1 MPELSELTID
11 KIISTFKRFRGWE
24 DRYKFIISL
33 GKKLPPLPQEAY
45 AEKNLVEGCMSQVWM
60 ISRVIPGN
68 PPRVEIL
75 ADSDAHIVKGLVAI
89 LLILYSGKTK
99 EEIRVVDLP
108 AIFGE
113 LELENH
119 LSMNRR
125 NGFFSMVKKIQ
136 ELADQAAA

>member
-11 KIISTFKRFRGWE
+11 KIISNFNRFRGWE

-33 GKKLPPLPQEAY
+33 GKKLPTLPAEEY
-45 AEKNLVEGCMSQVWM
+45 VEKNLVEGCMSQVWM
-60 ISRVIPGN
+60 ISRQIPGN

-89 LLILYSGKTK
+89 LLIIYSGKTK
-99 EEIRVVDLP
+99 EEIRSADLQG
-108 AIFGE
+108 IFEKLG
-113 LELENH
+113 LESH

-125 NGFFSMVKKIQ
+125 NGFFSMVKRIQ
-136 ELADQAAA
+136 ELAG